1 MGWVARESSSGLGCG
16 VGVMRERCSPPY
28 RAASLALPLLMPG
41 SAGVEMGGLYFYC
54 DDEVKAGESQW
65 SQSSRTPP

>member
-16 VGVMRERCSPPY
+16 VGVVRERCSPPY

-41 SAGVEMGGLYFYC
+41 SAGVKMGVIREC
-54 DDEVKAGESQW
+54 IKRQRVI
-65 SQSSRTPP
+65 